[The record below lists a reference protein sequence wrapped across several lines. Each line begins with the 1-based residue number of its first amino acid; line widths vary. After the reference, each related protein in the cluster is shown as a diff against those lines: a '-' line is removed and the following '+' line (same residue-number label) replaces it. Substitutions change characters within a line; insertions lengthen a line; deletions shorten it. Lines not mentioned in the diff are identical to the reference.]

1 MGIAKGRQMYIVFAR
16 KYRPQTLDEVIGQDI
31 VTQTI
36 KNAIEQNRLYHS
48 ILFYGSMGTGKTSL
62 ARIIAKSLNCE
73 KGPTVKPCGECE
85 QCKTISLGRSVDVI
99 EIDGASNRRIDDARN
114 IIESIKY
121 VPFNARYKIFII
133 DEVHMLTEEAFN
145 ALLKTIEE
153 PPDYVKFIFATTNI
167 EKVPQTIL
175 SRCQIFKLNKISPE
189 KIYTKLKK
197 ILEIENID
205 IEDEGIKLISQVAQ
219 GSFRVAENYL
229 DRVVA
234 YKSGHISA
242 KDVSYVLGV
251 ADYSLIDEFVQAI
264 INFDS
269 NQAYEKISYLLE
281 HNLKVETFV
290 EMLLEK
296 LLVLDIELELKTAF
310 INFFY
315 DSFLQIKHKV
325 DDIVAL
331 KVATQKALALKNLT
345 KIEDIIQHS
354 IDLSIPDTKEKTLE
368 KTNEVLTNVLS
379 EDTGDFGSSEILA
392 DNAGDDVDKLDKM
405 VIDLFGGE
413 IIAKR

>member
-1 MGIAKGRQMYIVFAR
+1 MYIVFAR
-16 KYRPQTLDEVIGQDI
+16 KYRPQTLDEVIGQD
-31 VTQTI
+31 VAVRTI
-36 KNAIEQNRLYHS
+36 KNAINQNRLYHS

-73 KGPTVKPCGECE
+73 KGPTIAPCGECE
-85 QCKTISLGRSVDVI
+85 QCRAISAGRSVDVI

-114 IIESIKY
+114 IIESTKY
-121 VPFNARYKIFII
+121 VPLNARYKVFII

-175 SRCQIFKLNKISPE
+175 SRCQIFKLNKIAPE

-197 ILEIENID
+197 ILD
-205 IEDEGIKLISQVAQ
+205 QEGIKIEDSAVKLISEVSQ

-234 YKSGHISA
+234 YKSEDISA

-251 ADYSLIDEFVQAI
+251 ADYKLVDDFIDAVK
-264 INFDS
+264 NFDS
-269 NQAYEKISYLLE
+269 SAAYEIIDYLLE
-281 HNLKVETFV
+281 YNLKVETFV
-290 EMLLEK
+290 EMLLER
-296 LLVLDIELELKTAF
+296 LLTLDIELELKTAF

-315 DSFLQIKHKV
+315 NAFLQIKYKI
-325 DDIVAL
+325 DDIVAV
-331 KVATQKALALKNLT
+331 KIATQKALALKNLV
-345 KIEDIIQHS
+345 KIEEIIAQTNN
-354 IDLSIPDTKEKTLE
+354 IPATSNIEKETKESIINIKRNL
-368 KTNEVLTNVLS
+368 
-379 EDTGDFGSSEILA
+379 
-392 DNAGDDVDKLDKM
+392 DDKETIIDQENSNDDSIDKLDKM
-405 VIDLFGGE
+405 IIDLFGGE
-413 IIAKR
+413 IIT